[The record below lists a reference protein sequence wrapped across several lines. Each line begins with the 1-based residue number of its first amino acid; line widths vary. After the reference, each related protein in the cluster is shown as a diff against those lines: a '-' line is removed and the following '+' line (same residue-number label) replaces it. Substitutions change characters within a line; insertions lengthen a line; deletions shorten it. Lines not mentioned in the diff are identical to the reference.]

1 MSFIITAI
9 NFASLREALG
19 GVPNHGG
26 NLGDLDPVT
35 LDTKVH
41 VDVLHESIQ
50 VISLEVA
57 GEFLQECLHVR
68 EVELGLLF
76 AELQLE
82 EVEDQGVGVRIGVV
96 HVGLNGVGEVAAR
109 DVASAVPRSLHITN
123 VTPHKNIITAVIRDG
138 YTYIIGSA
146 EQVEALRLPEV
157 TAAHADQVWDLIDSD
172 RPVGIVGV
180 SIAVRGT
187 PH

>member
-1 MSFIITAI
+1 MRFISTAI
-9 NFASLREALG
+9 KFASLGEALG

-26 NLGDLDPVT
+26 NLGHLDPVT

-68 EVELGLLF
+68 EVELGLLL

-82 EVEDQGVGVRIGVV
+82 EVEDQGVRVRVCVV
-96 HVGLNGVGEVAAR
+96 HVGLDGVSEVAAC
-109 DVASAVPRSLHITN
+109 DVASAVSRSLYITN
-123 VTPHKNIITAVIRDG
+123 VT
-138 YTYIIGSA
+138 S
-146 EQVEALRLPEV
+146 
-157 TAAHADQVWDLIDSD
+157 HAKIL
-172 RPVGIVGV
+172 
-180 SIAVRGT
+180 
-187 PH
+187 

>member
-1 MSFIITAI
+1 MRIIITAI

-19 GVPNHGG
+19 GVSNHGG

-82 EVEDQGVGVRIGVV
+82 EVEDQGVGVRVGVV
-96 HVGLNGVGEVAAR
+96 HVGLDGVSEVAAC
-109 DVASAVPRSLHITN
+109 DVASAVTRSLKITN
-123 VTPHKNIITAVIRDG
+123 VA
-138 YTYIIGSA
+138 S
-146 EQVEALRLPEV
+146 
-157 TAAHADQVWDLIDSD
+157 HAKIL
-172 RPVGIVGV
+172 
-180 SIAVRGT
+180 
-187 PH
+187 